1 MRRWYPTLVV
11 LLALAASA
19 AAYGRLPERMPTHW
33 NAAGE
38 VDGHGSRLMGAFLLP
53 GLMLLMAALVPLLPR
68 IDPRG
73 ASYEEFRPTY
83 HLVMN
88 AVVTLLLVVHLVV
101 LASAL
106 GHDVPATRIIL
117 VGVGLLLVLI
127 GALLPR
133 MRPNWMIGIRTP
145 WTLSSERV
153 WQRTHRVGG
162 MLMLAAGVVTTLAA
176 ALPDTRRAVPVMIG
190 SAMVAAFG
198 AVVYSYVAWRQEQRH

>member
-1 MRRWYPTLVV
+1 MRRWYPALVV
-11 LLALAASA
+11 VLALAASA

-38 VDGHGSRLMGAFLLP
+38 VDGYGSRLMGALLLP
-53 GLMLLMAALVPLLPR
+53 GVMLLTAALVPLLPR

-73 ASYEEFRPTY
+73 AAYEEFRPTY

-88 AVVTLLLVVHLVV
+88 GVLTLLLVVHLVV

-106 GHDVPATRIIL
+106 GHDVPATRIVL
-117 VGVGLLLVLI
+117 VGVGLLLILI

-133 MRPNWMIGIRTP
+133 MRRNWMIGIRTP
-145 WTLSSERV
+145 WTLSSDRV

-162 MLMLAAGVVTTLAA
+162 VLMLAAGVVTALAA
-176 ALPDTRRAVPVMIG
+176 ALPDTRLAVPVMAG
-190 SAMVAAFG
+190 SVMVAAVG